1 MGALHSVWSFH
12 HCKEGKTI
20 EKEEMLQDAV
30 LYVHRTH
37 IFIDTC
43 SLLSEYS
50 EAFWNRWIPTLR
62 KSGQKVIII
71 PSVLNELMR
80 HRDNRKDRK
89 LARKADNVLRLLQL
103 LEKENLVVLA
113 GVEES
118 NYADADFEKIMA
130 CASRKQPMMLITQ
143 DRELAAKIH
152 HLKNHHA
159 MAARLA
165 EGGIL
170 LKAKPERKEPLL
182 TRIWQGVCSLFGK
195 EKDDRASETCRLC
208 GKSWPAYRMKAHI
221 CPECLKKGTIHH
233 CKRCGK
239 DMLYTNYLKY
249 VEKAEPFAYCDD
261 CYRFRKKVFQYRTCQ
276 DCGCTFPVT
285 QGEAE
290 FYQGKGYDL
299 PKRCRDCR
307 HRRR

>member
-1 MGALHSVWSFH
+1 M
-12 HCKEGKTI
+12 
-20 EKEEMLQDAV
+20 
-30 LYVHRTH
+30 
-37 IFIDTC
+37 
-43 SLLSEYS
+43 
-50 EAFWNRWIPTLR
+50 
-62 KSGQKVIII
+62 III

-89 LARKADNVLRLLQL
+89 LDRKADNVLRLLQL
-103 LEKENLVVLA
+103 LVKENLVVLA

-221 CPECLKKGTIHH
+221 CPECLKKRTIHH

-276 DCGCTFPVT
+276 DCGGTFPVT

-290 FYQGKGYDL
+290 FYQEKGYDL